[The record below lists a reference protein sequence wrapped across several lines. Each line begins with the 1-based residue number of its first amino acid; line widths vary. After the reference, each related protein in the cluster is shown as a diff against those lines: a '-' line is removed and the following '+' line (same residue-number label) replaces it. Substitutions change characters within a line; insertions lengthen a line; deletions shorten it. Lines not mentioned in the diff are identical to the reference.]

1 MIKVFFVFRNEP
13 IADIETHLNFIPNKN
28 DVISFD
34 ELKFDYG
41 EYCYDVFK
49 VKKFQYNINSDNQ
62 FESLHITLK
71 KIK

>member
-13 IADIETHLNFIPNKN
+13 IADIETHLKFIPNKN

-34 ELKFDYG
+34 ELKFDFG

-49 VKKFQYNINSDNQ
+49 VKTFQYNIDSDHQ
-62 FESLHITLK
+62 IESVQITLK